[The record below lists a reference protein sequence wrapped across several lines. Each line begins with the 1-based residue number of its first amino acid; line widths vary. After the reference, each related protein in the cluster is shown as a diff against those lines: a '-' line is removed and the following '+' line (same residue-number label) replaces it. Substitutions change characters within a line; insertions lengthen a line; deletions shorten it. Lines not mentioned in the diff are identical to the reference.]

1 MTVTEKYGFKMFL
14 DQFGVP
20 VVENFYDTSELLLIE
35 AFEKYV
41 LDLKNKSKDLYT
53 MIELGSNQAY
63 YSMLFKSILKNKDT
77 VTIMVEPTDE
87 YMVRGKF
94 HFNIN
99 NYDGIFINKCI
110 GKTWV
115 AHNSTFNKEEV
126 SVDQLVNDYNIE
138 KLDVLHSDID
148 GAELTMLE
156 GAAESLKNKK
166 IEYAF
171 ILTHYLGLHEA
182 CLKFISQFDYDVLL
196 DHREDNIGADRLIII
211 KSR

>member
-1 MTVTEKYGFKMFL
+1 MSITRKYGFKMKYN
-14 DQFGVP
+14 QFGVI
-20 VVENFYDTSELLLIE
+20 VWEDFYDADEILLIE

-41 LDLKNKSKDLYT
+41 LDLKDKNKNLYT

-63 YSMLFKSILKNKDT
+63 YSMLFKAILKDHET
-77 VTIMVEPTDE
+77 LTLMVEPTDE
-87 YMVRGKF
+87 YMVRGKR

-99 NYDGIFINKCI
+99 NYDGIFLNKCI

-115 AHNSTFNKEEV
+115 AHNSTFNKEET
-126 SVDQLVNDYNIE
+126 SVDQLINDYNIE

-171 ILTHYLGLHEA
+171 ILTHYLGLHES

-196 DHREDNIGADRLIII
+196 DHREDSIGADRLIII

>member
-20 VVENFYDTSELLLIE
+20 VVENYYDTSELLLIE

-94 HFNIN
+94 HFSIN

-115 AHNSTFNKEEV
+115 AHN
-126 SVDQLVNDYNIE
+126 YNIE